1 MVNKK
6 EQFNEIY
13 NKHYNKVF
21 RLCKGYFCGDIALA
35 SDAAQEI
42 FIKVWEK
49 LDTFRNE
56 SSISTWIY
64 RIATNTC
71 LLYLRKSS
79 SKKEIRTDILPQLIS
94 EVYSDEKEEQ
104 LKQMYKCIQKLE
116 ETNKIIILMILEGTE
131 YEQISEVIGISEE
144 SLRVRIHRIKKS
156 LTQCV
161 QNENI

>member
-1 MVNKK
+1 MVEK
-6 EQFNEIY
+6 EQFNDIY

-21 RLCKGYFCGDIALA
+21 RLCKGYFCGDLSLA

-64 RIATNTC
+64 RITVNTC

-79 SKKEIRTDILPQLIS
+79 SKKEIRTDSLPQLVT
-94 EVYSDEKEEQ
+94 ENYSNEKDEQ
-104 LKQMYKCIQKLE
+104 LQQMYQCIQKLE
-116 ETNKIIILMILEGTE
+116 ETNKMIILMTLDGIE
-131 YEQISEVIGISEE
+131 YPEISEVIGITEE
-144 SLRVRIHRIKKS
+144 TLRVRIHRIKKS

>member
-1 MVNKK
+1 MAEK
-6 EQFNEIY
+6 EQFNDIY

-21 RLCKGYFCGDIALA
+21 RLCKGYFCGDISLA

-64 RIATNTC
+64 RITVNTC

-79 SKKEIRTDILPQLIS
+79 SKKEIRTDSLPQLVT
-94 EVYSDEKEEQ
+94 ENYSNEKDEQ
-104 LKQMYKCIQKLE
+104 LQQMYQCIQKLE
-116 ETNKIIILMILEGTE
+116 ETNKMIILMTLDGIE
-131 YEQISEVIGISEE
+131 YPEISEVIGITEE
-144 SLRVRIHRIKKS
+144 TLRVRIHRIKKS

>member
-1 MVNKK
+1 MAEK
-6 EQFNEIY
+6 EQFNDIY

-21 RLCKGYFCGDIALA
+21 RLCKGYFCGDISLA

-64 RIATNTC
+64 RITLNTC

-79 SKKEIRTDILPQLIS
+79 SKKEIRTDSLPQLVT
-94 EVYSDEKEEQ
+94 ETYSNEKDEQ
-104 LKQMYKCIQKLE
+104 LQQMYQCIQKLE
-116 ETNKIIILMILEGTE
+116 ETNKMIILMTLDGIE
-131 YEQISEVIGISEE
+131 YPEISEVIGITEE
-144 SLRVRIHRIKKS
+144 TLRVRIHRIKKS

>member
-1 MVNKK
+1 MAEK
-6 EQFNEIY
+6 EQFNDIY

-21 RLCKGYFCGDIALA
+21 RLCKGYFCGDISLA

-64 RIATNTC
+64 RITVNTC

-79 SKKEIRTDILPQLIS
+79 SKKEIRTDILPQIVT
-94 EVYSDEKEEQ
+94 ENYSNEKDEQ
-104 LKQMYKCIQKLE
+104 LQQMYQCIQKLE
-116 ETNKIIILMILEGTE
+116 ETNKMIILMTLDGIE
-131 YEQISEVIGISEE
+131 YPEISEVIGITEE
-144 SLRVRIHRIKKS
+144 TLRVRIHRIKKS

>member
-1 MVNKK
+1 MNKK

-35 SDAAQEI
+35 SDAAQEV
-42 FIKVWEK
+42 FIKVWEH

-64 RIATNTC
+64 RITVNTC
-71 LLYLRKSS
+71 LLFLRKSS
-79 SKKEIRTDILPQLIS
+79 TRKEIRTDIPPKVAS
-94 EVYSDEKEEQ
+94 ETYSDEKEEQ
-104 LKQMYKCIQKLE
+104 LQQMYQCIQKLE
-116 ETNKIIILMILEGTE
+116 ETNKMIILMILDGVE
-131 YEQISEVIGISEE
+131 YPEISEVIGITEE
-144 SLRVRIHRIKKS
+144 TLRVRIHRIKKS

>member
-1 MVNKK
+1 MVKK
-6 EQFNEIY
+6 EQFNDIY

-21 RLCKGYFCGDIALA
+21 RLCKGYFCGDITLA
-35 SDAAQEI
+35 SDSTQEI
-42 FIKVWEK
+42 FIKVWEN

-64 RIATNTC
+64 RITVNTC

-79 SKKEIRTDILPQLIS
+79 SRKEIRTDIMPQVIF
-94 EVYSDEKEEQ
+94 ETYSNEKEEQ
-104 LKQMYKCIQKLE
+104 LQQMYQCIQKLE
-116 ETNKIIILMILEGTE
+116 ETNKMIILMTLDSIE
-131 YEQISEVIGISEE
+131 YHEISEVIGISEE
-144 SLRVRIHRIKKS
+144 TLRVRIYRIKKS

>member
-1 MVNKK
+1 MAEK
-6 EQFNEIY
+6 EQFNDIY

-21 RLCKGYFCGDIALA
+21 RLCKGYFCGDISLA

-64 RIATNTC
+64 RITVNTC

-79 SKKEIRTDILPQLIS
+79 SKKEIRTDSLPQIVT
-94 EVYSDEKEEQ
+94 ETYSNEKDEQ
-104 LKQMYKCIQKLE
+104 LQQMYQCIQKLE
-116 ETNKIIILMILEGTE
+116 ETNKMIILMTLDGIE
-131 YEQISEVIGISEE
+131 YPEISEVIGITEE
-144 SLRVRIHRIKKS
+144 TLRVRIHRIKKS

-161 QNENI
+161 QNENF

>member
-1 MVNKK
+1 VGSEKEFNK
-6 EQFNEIY
+6 IY
-13 NKHYNKVF
+13 NSHYARVF
-21 RLCKGYFCGDIALA
+21 RLCKGYFCGDAALA

-56 SSISTWIY
+56 SSVSTWIY
-64 RIATNTC
+64 RITVNTC

-79 SKKEIRTDILPQLIS
+79 SKKEIRTAIQLQVIS
-94 EVYSDEKEEQ
+94 ETDSNEKEEQ
-104 LKQMYKCIQKLE
+104 LQQMYQCIQKLE
-116 ETNKIIILMILEGTE
+116 ETNKMIILMTLDGVVYQEIA
-131 YEQISEVIGISEE
+131 EVIGITEE
-144 SLRVRIHRIKKS
+144 ALRVRIHRIKKS

>member
-1 MVNKK
+1 MAQK

-13 NKHYNKVF
+13 NKHYTKVF
-21 RLCKGYFCGDIALA
+21 RLCKGYFCGDITLA

-64 RIATNTC
+64 RITVNTC

-79 SKKEIRTDILPQLIS
+79 SRKEIRTDILPQIVS
-94 EVYSDEKEEQ
+94 ETYSSQKDEQ
-104 LKQMYKCIQKLE
+104 LQQMYQCIQKLE
-116 ETNKIIILMILEGTE
+116 ETNKMIILMTLDGIE
-131 YEQISEVIGISEE
+131 YQEISEVIGITEE
-144 SLRVRIHRIKKS
+144 TLRVRIHRIKKS

>member
-1 MVNKK
+1 MNKK

-35 SDAAQEI
+35 SDAAQEV
-42 FIKVWEK
+42 FIKVWEH

-64 RIATNTC
+64 RITVNTC
-71 LLYLRKSS
+71 FLYLRKSS
-79 SKKEIRTDILPQLIS
+79 TRKEVRTDIQPKVAS
-94 EVYSDEKEEQ
+94 ETYSDEKEEQ
-104 LKQMYKCIQKLE
+104 LQQMYQCIQKLE
-116 ETNKIIILMILEGTE
+116 ETNKMIVLMILDGIE
-131 YEQISEVIGISEE
+131 YPEISEVIGITEE
-144 SLRVRIHRIKKS
+144 TLRVRIHRIKKS

>member
-1 MVNKK
+1 MKKK

-13 NKHYNKVF
+13 NKHYQKVF
-21 RLCKGYFCGDIALA
+21 RLCKGYFCGDIELA
-35 SDAAQEI
+35 SDATQEI

-64 RIATNTC
+64 RIAVNTC

-79 SKKEIRTDILPQLIS
+79 SKKEIRTESLPQIVS
-94 EVYSDEKEEQ
+94 EAYSDEKDEQ

-116 ETNKIIILMILEGTE
+116 EANKIIILMILDGVE
-131 YEQISEVIGISEE
+131 YEQIAEVIGISEE
-144 SLRVRIHRIKKS
+144 TLRVRVHRIKKS

>member
-1 MVNKK
+1 MAEK
-6 EQFNEIY
+6 EQFNDIY

-21 RLCKGYFCGDIALA
+21 RLCKGYFCGDISLA

-64 RIATNTC
+64 RITVNTC

-79 SKKEIRTDILPQLIS
+79 SKKEIRTESLPQLVT
-94 EVYSDEKEEQ
+94 ETYSNEKEEQ
-104 LKQMYKCIQKLE
+104 LQQMYQCIQKLE
-116 ETNKIIILMILEGTE
+116 ETNKMIILMTLDGIE
-131 YEQISEVIGISEE
+131 YPEISEVIGITEE
-144 SLRVRIHRIKKS
+144 TLRVRIHRIKKS

>member
-1 MVNKK
+1 MNKK

-35 SDAAQEI
+35 SDAAQEV
-42 FIKVWEK
+42 FIKVWEH

-64 RIATNTC
+64 RITVNTC

-79 SKKEIRTDILPQLIS
+79 VRKEIRTDILPKVAS
-94 EVYSDEKEEQ
+94 ETYSDEKEEQ
-104 LKQMYKCIQKLE
+104 LQQMYQCIQKLE
-116 ETNKIIILMILEGTE
+116 ETNKMIILMILDGIE
-131 YEQISEVIGISEE
+131 YREISEVIGITEE
-144 SLRVRIHRIKKS
+144 TLRVRIHRIKKS

>member
-1 MVNKK
+1 MAEK
-6 EQFNEIY
+6 EQFNDIY

-21 RLCKGYFCGDIALA
+21 RLCKGYFCGDISLA

-64 RIATNTC
+64 RITVNTC

-79 SKKEIRTDILPQLIS
+79 SKKEIRTESLPQLVTETHS
-94 EVYSDEKEEQ
+94 NEKEEQ
-104 LKQMYKCIQKLE
+104 LQQMYQCIQKLE
-116 ETNKIIILMILEGTE
+116 ETNKMIILMTLDGIE
-131 YEQISEVIGISEE
+131 YPEISEVIGITEE
-144 SLRVRIHRIKKS
+144 TLRVRIHRIKKS

>member
-1 MVNKK
+1 MASK

-13 NKHYNKVF
+13 NKHYDKVF
-21 RLCKGYFCGDIALA
+21 RLCKGYFCGDSELA

-49 LDTFRNE
+49 LDTFRND

-64 RIATNTC
+64 RIAVNTC

-79 SKKEIRTDILPQLIS
+79 SKKEIRTDVLPQAVS
-94 EVYSDEKEEQ
+94 ENYSSEKDERLQ
-104 LKQMYKCIQKLE
+104 QMYQCIQKLE
-116 ETNKIIILMILEGTE
+116 ETNKMIILMTLDGVE
-131 YEQISEVIGISEE
+131 YQEISEVIGITEE
-144 SLRVRIHRIKKS
+144 TLRVRIHRIKKS